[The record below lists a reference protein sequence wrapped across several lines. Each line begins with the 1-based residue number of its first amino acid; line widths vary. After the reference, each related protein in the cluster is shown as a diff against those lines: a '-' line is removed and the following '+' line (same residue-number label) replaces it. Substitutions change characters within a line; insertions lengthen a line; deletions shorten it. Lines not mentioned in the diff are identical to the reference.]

1 MDEILTQLL
10 LRYIKAAS
18 RKLLFKFRMTVQYV
32 IFIFNIRKQNKIC
45 MKIIYAILI
54 LIVTGNC
61 TSKNKCAGEPLKINQ
76 VWLDSIKKSSDTV
89 YTRKYRNGEFVTSEY
104 YVNKIDSSVCQV
116 MKDSS
121 SRVRQII
128 IAKKN
133 QRIFT
138 AEYYPNGQLKASL
151 PLDSLGKY
159 DGTGKYYF
167 DDGCIKSQGVFR
179 HGLYSGRWKTYNNRG
194 ELISTDDYDT
204 NGQLIKSTTL

>member
-1 MDEILTQLL
+1 MDEILTPLL
-10 LRYIKAAS
+10 LQYTKAAS
-18 RKLLFKFRMTVQYV
+18 RKLLFKFRMTVQYA
-32 IFIFNIRKQNKIC
+32 IFIFKFRKQNKIC

-54 LIVTGNC
+54 LTVAGNC
-61 TSKNKCAGEPLKINQ
+61 TSKNKCTAEPIRIDLA
-76 VWLDSIKKSSDTV
+76 WLDSIKKSSDTV

-104 YVNKIDSSVCQV
+104 YVRKKDSSVCQI

-167 DDGCIKSQGVFR
+167 DDGCIKSQGVFK
-179 HGLYSGRWKTYNNRG
+179 HGLYSGRWKTYNNKG
-194 ELISTDDYDT
+194 ELITTDDYDT
-204 NGQLIKSTTL
+204 NGQLIKTTPL